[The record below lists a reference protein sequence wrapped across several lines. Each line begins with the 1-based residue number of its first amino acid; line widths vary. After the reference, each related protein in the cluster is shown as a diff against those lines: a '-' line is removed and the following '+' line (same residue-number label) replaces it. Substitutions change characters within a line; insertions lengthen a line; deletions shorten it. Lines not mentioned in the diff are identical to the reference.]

1 MYDNIY
7 RSKTFKN
14 MALKGYIMVRQATK
28 DEKEKVIKFYDVV
41 IEANNKAEINLR
53 WQKNVHPSHKL
64 LTESVDNGELFIYEE
79 NERIFGACIMNKKF
93 NESYSIV
100 NWGIDAENCELGVIH
115 VLAVLPDCFRKGIG
129 EKLLNGLKEYAFK
142 NKIKAIRLDVF
153 KINTPAVKLY
163 EKLGFLRMGEIEM
176 FVPNI
181 GNEEF
186 YLYEYICEVNYE
198 SYSSNKK

>member
-1 MYDNIY
+1 
-7 RSKTFKN
+7 
-14 MALKGYIMVRQATK
+14 MVRQALK
-28 DEKEKVIKFYDVV
+28 NEKEKVIKFYDIV

-64 LTESVDNGELFIYEE
+64 LEESIDNGELFIYEE
-79 NERIFGACIMNKKF
+79 NEKILGACIMNKKF
-93 NESYSIV
+93 NESYNLIS
-100 NWGIDAENCELGVIH
+100 WGVDAKPCELGVIH
-115 VLAVLPDCFRKGIG
+115 VLGVHPDCFRKGIG
-129 EKLLNGLKEYAFK
+129 EKLLNGLSEYACK

-181 GNEEF
+181 GNEDF
-186 YLYEYICEVNYE
+186 YLYEYIVEV
-198 SYSSNKK
+198 